1 MALPFFESP
10 SRKRDQIVAVDLGS
24 RITKA
29 VHVQRRG
36 QAFVLSEY
44 AMVDAPIYEKTLSA
58 ELLTEH
64 LKAVSHALQ
73 CKPKTVSLTVGV
85 SDAMVR
91 TVEMPAMPVDDM
103 RMVLKHNSRNYLQQ
117 DLTNF
122 LYDCHVLSNGV
133 PNGVQGK
140 PAAAKG
146 PASAQKQRVL
156 VAGAR
161 KQIVHDFTE
170 GAKNAGLVVDQIVPG
185 LVGPVNAFEKAMPE
199 VFANQVVGLVDIG
212 FRNSAICILD
222 RGELVLS
229 RVVAIGGDRLTSD
242 LCDSMKISY
251 AEAEGIK
258 LGMPGEV
265 QSHLDMTLIPL
276 GRELRASIDF
286 FEHQHDRAVSQI
298 YVTGGTARSE
308 FLVERLQQEL
318 MVECKVLNPVKFL
331 QLEVGKE
338 KEPEVAQVAPQLAT
352 ALGTALAAL

>member
-29 VHVQRRG
+29 VHVERRG
-36 QAFVLSEY
+36 QSFAMLEY
-44 AMVDAPIYEKTLSA
+44 ALVDAPIFEKTLSA

-64 LKAVSHALQ
+64 LKAVTHALQ
-73 CKPKTVSLTVGV
+73 CKPKLVSLTVGV
-85 SDAMVR
+85 GDAMVR

-117 DLTNF
+117 DMTNF
-122 LYDCHVLSNGV
+122 LFDCHLLSNGT
-133 PNGVQGK
+133 QGK
-140 PAAAKG
+140 GAAPAKG
-146 PASAQKQRVL
+146 QASTQKQRVL
-156 VAGAR
+156 VAGTR
-161 KQIVHDFTE
+161 KQIVQDFTD
-170 GAKNAGLVVDQIVPG
+170 GARNAGLAVDQIVPG

-199 VFANQVVGLVDIG
+199 IFAEQVVGLVDIG
-212 FRNSAICILD
+212 FRNSAICIVD

-242 LCDSMKISY
+242 LSDSMKISY

-286 FEHQHDRAVSQI
+286 FEHQHDRAVSQVW
-298 YVTGGTARSE
+298 VTGGTARSE

-338 KEPEVAQVAPQLAT
+338 REPEVAQVAPQLAT

>member
-36 QAFVLSEY
+36 QSFVLSEY
-44 AMVDAPIYEKTLSA
+44 ALVDAPIFEKTLSA

-64 LKAVSHALQ
+64 LKAVTHALQ
-73 CKPKTVSLTVGV
+73 TKPKTVSLTVGV
-85 SDAMVR
+85 SEAMVR
-91 TVEMPAMPVDDM
+91 TVEMPGMPVDDM

-122 LYDCHVLSNGV
+122 LFDCHVLSNGA
-133 PNGVQGK
+133 QAK
-140 PAAAKG
+140 PAAPAKG
-146 PASAQKQRVL
+146 QAAAAQKQRVL

-161 KQIVHDFTE
+161 KQIVQDYTS
-170 GAKNAGLVVDQIVPG
+170 GAKNAGLMVDQIVPG
-185 LVGPVNAFEKAMPE
+185 LVGPVNAFEKAVPE
-199 VFANQVVGLVDIG
+199 IFANQVVGLVDIG
-212 FRNSAICILD
+212 FRNSAICILE

-229 RVVAIGGDRLTSD
+229 RVVGIGGDRLTSD
-242 LCDSMKISY
+242 LCDAMKISY

-276 GRELRASIDF
+276 ARELRASIDF
-286 FEHQHDRAVSQI
+286 YEHQHDTAVSQI

-338 KEPEVAQVAPQLAT
+338 KEPEVAQVSPQLAT
-352 ALGTALAAL
+352 ALGTAFAAL

>member
-36 QAFVLSEY
+36 QSFVLSEY
-44 AMVDAPIYEKTLSA
+44 ALVDAPIYEKTLSA

-64 LKAVSHALQ
+64 LKAVTHALHA
-73 CKPKTVSLTVGV
+73 KPKLVSLTVGV
-85 SDAMVR
+85 SEAMVR
-91 TVEMPAMPVDDM
+91 TVEMPAMPADDM

-117 DLTNF
+117 DFANY

-133 PNGVQGK
+133 QAK
-140 PAAAKG
+140 PPAPAKG
-146 PASAQKQRVL
+146 QPAAQKQRVL

-161 KQIVHDFTE
+161 KQIVQDFTE
-170 GAKNAGLVVDQIVPG
+170 GAKNAGLAVDQIVPG
-185 LVGPVNAFEKAMPE
+185 LVGPVNAFEKALPE
-199 VFANQVVGLVDIG
+199 IFANQVVGLVDIG

-222 RGELVLS
+222 RGELLLS

-265 QSHLDMTLIPL
+265 QSHLEMTLVPL

-286 FEHQHDRAVSQI
+286 FEHQHDTAVSQV

-318 MVECKVLNPVKFL
+318 MVECKVLNPVRFL

>member
-1 MALPFFESP
+1 
-10 SRKRDQIVAVDLGS
+10 
-24 RITKA
+24 
-29 VHVQRRG
+29 
-36 QAFVLSEY
+36 
-44 AMVDAPIYEKTLSA
+44 
-58 ELLTEH
+58 
-64 LKAVSHALQ
+64 
-73 CKPKTVSLTVGV
+73 
-85 SDAMVR
+85 
-91 TVEMPAMPVDDM
+91 MPVDDM

-117 DLTNF
+117 DMANF
-122 LYDCHVLSNGV
+122 LFDCHVLSNGV
-133 PNGVQGK
+133 QGK
-140 PAAAKG
+140 PAAPAKG
-146 PASAQKQRVL
+146 QAAAAQKQRVL

-161 KQIVHDFTE
+161 KQIVQDYTE
-170 GAKNAGLVVDQIVPG
+170 GAKNAGLAVDQIVPG
-185 LVGPVNAFEKAMPE
+185 LVGPVNAFEKALPE
-199 VFANQVVGLVDIG
+199 VFATQVVGLVDIG
-212 FRNSAICILD
+212 FRNSAICILE

-229 RVVAIGGDRLTSD
+229 RVVGIGGDRLTSD

-286 FEHQHDRAVSQI
+286 YEHQHDTAVSQV

>member
-29 VHVQRRG
+29 VYVQRRA
-36 QAFVLSEY
+36 QSFVMSEY
-44 AMVDAPIYEKTLSA
+44 ALVDAPIFEKTLSA

-64 LKAVSHALQ
+64 LKAVTHALQ
-73 CKPKTVSLTVGV
+73 TKPKLVSLTVGV

-91 TVEMPAMPVDDM
+91 TVEMPVMPADDM

-117 DLTNF
+117 DMTNF
-122 LYDCHVLSNGV
+122 LFDCHVLSNEV
-133 PNGVQGK
+133 SAK
-140 PAAAKG
+140 PAAPAKG
-146 PASAQKQRVL
+146 QSAAQKQRVL

-161 KQIVHDFTE
+161 KQIVQDFTE
-170 GAKNAGLVVDQIVPG
+170 GAKNAGLAVDQIVPG
-185 LVGPVNAFEKAMPE
+185 LIGPVNAFEKAMPE

-229 RVVAIGGDRLTSD
+229 RVVAIGGDRLTAD
-242 LCDSMKISY
+242 LSDSMKISY

-258 LGMPGEV
+258 LGMPAEV
-265 QSHLDMTLIPL
+265 QSHLDMTLVPL

-286 FEHQHDRAVSQI
+286 FEHQHDRAVSQVF
-298 YVTGGTARSE
+298 VTGGTARSE

>member
-29 VHVQRRG
+29 VYVQRRA
-36 QAFVLSEY
+36 QSFVMSEY
-44 AMVDAPIYEKTLSA
+44 ALVDAPIFEKTLSA

-64 LKAVSHALQ
+64 LKAVTHALHT
-73 CKPKTVSLTVGV
+73 KPKLVSLTVGV

-91 TVEMPAMPVDDM
+91 TVEMPVMPADDM

-117 DLTNF
+117 DMTNF
-122 LYDCHVLSNGV
+122 LFDCHVLSNEV
-133 PNGVQGK
+133 SAK
-140 PAAAKG
+140 PAAPAKG
-146 PASAQKQRVL
+146 QSAAQKQRVL

-161 KQIVHDFTE
+161 KQIVQDFTE
-170 GAKNAGLVVDQIVPG
+170 GAKNAGLAVDQIVPG
-185 LVGPVNAFEKAMPE
+185 LIGPVNAFEKAMPE

-229 RVVAIGGDRLTSD
+229 RVVAIGGDRLTAD
-242 LCDSMKISY
+242 LSDSMKISY

-258 LGMPGEV
+258 LGMPAEV
-265 QSHLDMTLIPL
+265 QSHLDMTLVPL

-298 YVTGGTARSE
+298 FVTGGTARSE

>member
-1 MALPFFESP
+1 M
-10 SRKRDQIVAVDLGS
+10 
-24 RITKA
+24 
-29 VHVQRRG
+29 
-36 QAFVLSEY
+36 SEY
-44 AMVDAPIYEKTLSA
+44 ALVDAPIFEKTLSA

-64 LKAVSHALQ
+64 LKAVTHALQ
-73 CKPKTVSLTVGV
+73 TKPKLVSLTVGV

-91 TVEMPAMPVDDM
+91 TVEMPVMPADDM

-117 DLTNF
+117 DMTNF
-122 LYDCHVLSNGV
+122 LFDCHVLSNEV
-133 PNGVQGK
+133 SAK
-140 PAAAKG
+140 PAAPAKG
-146 PASAQKQRVL
+146 QSAAQKQRVL

-161 KQIVHDFTE
+161 KQIVQDFTE
-170 GAKNAGLVVDQIVPG
+170 GAKNAGLAVDQIVPG
-185 LVGPVNAFEKAMPE
+185 LIGPVNAFEKAMPE

-229 RVVAIGGDRLTSD
+229 RVVAIGGDRLTAD
-242 LCDSMKISY
+242 LSDSMKISY

-258 LGMPGEV
+258 LGMPAEV
-265 QSHLDMTLIPL
+265 QSHLDMTLVPL

-286 FEHQHDRAVSQI
+286 FEHQHDRAVSQVF
-298 YVTGGTARSE
+298 VTGGTARSE

>member
-29 VHVQRRG
+29 VCLQRRA
-36 QAFVLSEY
+36 QSFVLSEY
-44 AMVDAPIYEKTLSA
+44 ALVDAPIYEKTLSA

-73 CKPKTVSLTVGV
+73 SKPKVVSLTVGV
-85 SDAMVR
+85 SDALVR

-117 DLTNF
+117 DFSNH
-122 LYDCHVLSNGV
+122 LYDCHVLSNG
-133 PNGVQGK
+133 GQGK
-140 PAAAKG
+140 PAALAKG
-146 PASAQKQRVL
+146 QPAAQKQRVL

-161 KQIVHDFTE
+161 KQLVQDFTE
-170 GAKNAGLVVDQIVPG
+170 GAKNAGLTVDQIVPG

-199 VFANQVVGLVDIG
+199 VFANQVVALVDIG
-212 FRNSAICILD
+212 FKNSAICILE

-229 RVVAIGGDRLTSD
+229 RVVGIGGDRLTSD

-265 QSHLDMTLIPL
+265 QTHLEMTLIPL

-286 FEHQHDRAVSQI
+286 YEHQHDMAVSQV

-338 KEPEVAQVAPQLAT
+338 KEPEVAQVSPQLAT

>member
-29 VHVQRRG
+29 VYLQRRA
-36 QAFVLSEY
+36 QSFVLSEY
-44 AMVDAPIYEKTLSA
+44 ALVDAPIFEKTLSA

-64 LKAVSHALQ
+64 LKAVTHALQ
-73 CKPKTVSLTVGV
+73 TKPKTVSLTVGV

-91 TVEMPAMPVDDM
+91 TVEMPVMPVDDM

-122 LYDCHVLSNGV
+122 IYDCHILSNGA
-133 PNGVQGK
+133 QGK
-140 PAAAKG
+140 PAAPAKG
-146 PASAQKQRVL
+146 QAAAAQKQRVL

-161 KQIVHDFTE
+161 KQIVQDFTE
-170 GAKNAGLVVDQIVPG
+170 GAKNAGLMVDQIVPG
-185 LVGPVNAFEKAMPE
+185 LIGPVNAFEKAMPE

-338 KEPEVAQVAPQLAT
+338 KEAEVAQVAPQLAT

>member
-29 VHVQRRG
+29 VHVERRG
-36 QAFVLSEY
+36 QSFALSEY
-44 AMVDAPIYEKTLSA
+44 ALVDAPIFEKTLSA

-64 LKAVSHALQ
+64 LKAVTHALQ
-73 CKPKTVSLTVGV
+73 DKPKTVSLTVGV

-91 TVEMPAMPVDDM
+91 TVEMPGMPVDDM

-122 LYDCHVLSNGV
+122 LFDCHVLSNGV
-133 PNGVQGK
+133 QAK
-140 PAAAKG
+140 PAAPAKG
-146 PASAQKQRVL
+146 QAAAQKQRVL

-161 KQIVHDFTE
+161 KQIVQDFTS
-170 GAKNAGLVVDQIVPG
+170 GAKNAGLMVDQIVPG
-185 LVGPVNAFEKAMPE
+185 LVGPVNAFEKALPE
-199 VFANQVVGLVDIG
+199 IFANQVVGLVDIG
-212 FRNSAICILD
+212 FRNSAICILE

-229 RVVAIGGDRLTSD
+229 RVVGIGGDRLTSD
-242 LCDSMKISY
+242 LCDALKISY

-258 LGMPGEV
+258 LGMPSEV

-276 GRELRASIDF
+276 ARELRASIDF
-286 FEHQHDRAVSQI
+286 YEHQHDTAVSQI
-298 YVTGGTARSE
+298 FVTGGTARSE

-352 ALGTALAAL
+352 ALGTAFAAL

>member
-1 MALPFFESP
+1 MALPFFENP
-10 SRKRDQIVAVDLGS
+10 SRKRDQIVAIDLGS

-29 VHVQRRG
+29 VNLQRRG
-36 QAFVLSEY
+36 QSFVLSEY
-44 AMVDAPIYEKTLSA
+44 ALVDAPIFEKTLSA

-64 LKAVSHALQ
+64 LKAVTHALTS
-73 CKPKTVSLTVGV
+73 KPKTVSLTVGV

-91 TVEMPAMPVDDM
+91 TVEMPTMPIDDM
-103 RMVLKHNSRNYLQQ
+103 RMILKHNSRNYLQQ
-117 DLTNF
+117 DLSNY
-122 LYDCHVLSNGV
+122 LYDCHTLS
-133 PNGVQGK
+133 NGVQGK
-140 PAAAKG
+140 AAAPAKG
-146 PASAQKQRVL
+146 QASAQKQRVL

-161 KQIVHDFTE
+161 KQIVQDFTE
-170 GAKNAGLVVDQIVPG
+170 GAKNAGLTVEQLVPG

-199 VFANQVVGLVDIG
+199 IFAEQVVGLVDIG
-212 FRNSAICILD
+212 FKNSAICILD

-265 QSHLDMTLIPL
+265 QSHLDMTLVPL

-286 FEHQHDRAVSQI
+286 FEHQHDRAVSQV

-331 QLEVGKE
+331 QLEIGKE

>member
-29 VHVQRRG
+29 VHIQRRA
-36 QAFVLSEY
+36 QSFALCEY
-44 AMVDAPIYEKTLSA
+44 ALVDAPIFEKTLSA

-64 LKAVSHALQ
+64 LKAVSHSLQ
-73 CKPKTVSLTVGV
+73 SKPKTVSLTVGV
-85 SDAMVR
+85 SDALVR
-91 TVEMPAMPVDDM
+91 TVEMPTMPTEDM
-103 RMVLKHNSRNYLQQ
+103 RSVLKLNSRNYLQQ
-117 DLTNF
+117 DLTNYLF
-122 LYDCHVLSNGV
+122 DCHVLSNGA
-133 PNGVQGK
+133 QSRQS
-140 PAAAKG
+140 PAAKAQ
-146 PASAQKQRVL
+146 PAAQKQKVL

-161 KQIVHDFTE
+161 KQLVQDFTD
-170 GAKNAGLVVDQIVPG
+170 GARNAGLGLDQIVPG
-185 LVGPVNAFEKAMPE
+185 IVGPVNAFEKALPD
-199 VFANQVVGLVDIG
+199 VFANEVVALVDIG

-222 RGELVLS
+222 RGEMVLS
-229 RVVAIGGDRLTSD
+229 RVVAIGGDRLTSE
-242 LCDSMKISY
+242 LSEAMKISY

-265 QSHLDMTLIPL
+265 QSHLEMTLIPL

-286 FEHQHDRAVSQI
+286 FEHQHDTTVRQVF
-298 YVTGGTARSE
+298 VTGGSARSE

-331 QLEVGKE
+331 QLEVGKD
-338 KEPEVAQVAPQLAT
+338 KEAEVAQVAPQLAT

>member
-36 QAFVLSEY
+36 QSFVLSEY
-44 AMVDAPIYEKTLSA
+44 ALVDAPIFEKTLSA

-64 LKAVSHALQ
+64 LKAVTHALQ
-73 CKPKTVSLTVGV
+73 TKPKTVSLTVGV
-85 SDAMVR
+85 SEGMVR
-91 TVEMPAMPVDDM
+91 TVEMPTMPADDM

-122 LYDCHVLSNGV
+122 LFDCHVLSNGV
-133 PNGVQGK
+133 QAK
-140 PAAAKG
+140 PAAPAKG
-146 PASAQKQRVL
+146 QATPQKQRVL

-161 KQIVHDFTE
+161 KQIVQDFTE
-170 GAKNAGLVVDQIVPG
+170 GAKNAGLMVDQIVPG

-199 VFANQVVGLVDIG
+199 IFANQVVGLVDIG
-212 FRNSAICILD
+212 FKNSAICILD

-229 RVVAIGGDRLTSD
+229 RVVGIGGDRLTSD
-242 LCDSMKISY
+242 LCDAMKISY

-286 FEHQHDRAVSQI
+286 FEHQHDRAVSQV

-338 KEPEVAQVAPQLAT
+338 KEPEVAQVSPQLAT
-352 ALGTALAAL
+352 ALGTAFAAL

>member
-10 SRKRDQIVAVDLGS
+10 SRKRDDIIAVDLGS

-29 VHVQRRG
+29 VHLQRRG

-44 AMVDAPIYEKTLSA
+44 ALVDAPIFEKALSA

-64 LKAVSHALQ
+64 LKAVTHALES
-73 CKPKTVSLTVGV
+73 KPKTVSLTVGV

-122 LYDCHVLSNGV
+122 LFDCHVLSNGV
-133 PNGVQGK
+133 QGK
-140 PAAAKG
+140 PAAPAKG
-146 PASAQKQRVL
+146 QAAAAQKQRVL

-161 KQIVHDFTE
+161 KQIVQDYTE
-170 GAKNAGLVVDQIVPG
+170 GAKNAGLAVDQIVPG
-185 LVGPVNAFEKAMPE
+185 LVGPVNAFEKALPE
-199 VFANQVVGLVDIG
+199 VFATQVVGLVDIG
-212 FRNSAICILD
+212 FRNSAICILE

-229 RVVAIGGDRLTSD
+229 RVVGIGGDRLTSD

-286 FEHQHDRAVSQI
+286 YEHQHDTAVSQVF
-298 YVTGGTARSE
+298 VTGGTARSE

>member
-1 MALPFFESP
+1 
-10 SRKRDQIVAVDLGS
+10 
-24 RITKA
+24 
-29 VHVQRRG
+29 
-36 QAFVLSEY
+36 VLSEY
-44 AMVDAPIYEKTLSA
+44 ALVDAPIFEKALSA

-64 LKAVSHALQ
+64 LKAVTHALEA
-73 CKPKTVSLTVGV
+73 KPKTVSLTVGV

-117 DLTNF
+117 DMANF
-122 LYDCHVLSNGV
+122 LFDCHVLSNGV
-133 PNGVQGK
+133 QGK
-140 PAAAKG
+140 PAAPAKG
-146 PASAQKQRVL
+146 QAAAAQKQRVL

-161 KQIVHDFTE
+161 KQIVQDYTE
-170 GAKNAGLVVDQIVPG
+170 GAKNAGLAVDQIVPG
-185 LVGPVNAFEKAMPE
+185 LVGPVNAFEKALPE
-199 VFANQVVGLVDIG
+199 VFATQVVGLVDIG
-212 FRNSAICILD
+212 FRNSAICILE

-229 RVVAIGGDRLTSD
+229 RVVGIGGDRLTSD

-286 FEHQHDRAVSQI
+286 YEHQHDTAVSQV

>member
-29 VHVQRRG
+29 VHVHRRG
-36 QAFVLSEY
+36 QTYALSEY
-44 AMVDAPIYEKTLSA
+44 ALVDAPIFEKTLSA
-58 ELLTEH
+58 ELLAEH

-73 CKPKTVSLTVGV
+73 CKPKLVSLTVGV
-85 SDAMVR
+85 SDALVR
-91 TVEMPAMPVDDM
+91 TVEMPVMPNDDM
-103 RMVLKHNSRNYLQQ
+103 RNVLKLNSRNYLQQ
-117 DLTNF
+117 DLTNHLF
-122 LYDCHVLSNGV
+122 DCHVVSNGG
-133 PNGVQGK
+133 PAK
-140 PAAAKG
+140 PAAQGKG
-146 PASAQKQRVL
+146 QPAPKQKVL

-161 KQIVHDFTE
+161 KQLVQDFTE
-170 GAKNAGLVVDQIVPG
+170 GARNAGLVVDQIVPG
-185 LVGPVNAFEKAMPE
+185 IIGPVNAFEKALPE
-199 VFANQVVGLVDIG
+199 VFAKEVVALVDIG

-242 LCDSMKISY
+242 LSESMKISY

-265 QSHLDMTLIPL
+265 QSHLEMTLIPL

-286 FEHQHDRAVSQI
+286 FEHQHDTTVKHV
-298 YVTGGTARSE
+298 YVTGGSARSE

-331 QLEVGKE
+331 QLEVGAE
-338 KEPEVAQVAPQLAT
+338 KEAEVAQVSPQLAT
-352 ALGTALAAL
+352 ALGTALAAF

>member
-1 MALPFFESP
+1 MALPFFESA

-24 RITKA
+24 RLTKA
-29 VHVQRRG
+29 VHLQRRG

-44 AMVDAPIYEKTLSA
+44 ALVDAPIYEKTLSA

-64 LKAVSHALQ
+64 LKAVSHALH

-85 SDAMVR
+85 GEAMVR
-91 TVEMPAMPVDDM
+91 TVEMPTMPIEDM

-117 DLTNF
+117 DLSNH
-122 LYDCHVLSNGV
+122 LYDCHVLSNS
-133 PNGVQGK
+133 VQPKAGAQ
-140 PAAAKG
+140 PKG
-146 PASAQKQRVL
+146 PPATQKQSVL

-161 KQIVHDFTE
+161 KQLVQDFTE
-170 GAKNAGLVVDQIVPG
+170 GAKNAGLTVDQLVPG
-185 LVGPVNAFEKAMPE
+185 LIGPVNAFEKAMPE
-199 VFANQVVGLVDIG
+199 IFANQVVALVDIG
-212 FRNSAICILD
+212 FKNSAICILE

-229 RVVAIGGDRLTSD
+229 RVVGIGGDRLTSD
-242 LCDSMKISY
+242 LCDAMKISY

-258 LGMPGEV
+258 LGMPAEV
-265 QSHLDMTLIPL
+265 QTHLEMTLVPL

-286 FEHQHDRAVSQI
+286 YEHQHDTAVSQV

-318 MVECKVLNPVKFL
+318 MVECKVLNPVSFL

-338 KEPEVAQVAPQLAT
+338 KEGEVAQISPQLAT

>member
-36 QAFVLSEY
+36 QSFVLSEY
-44 AMVDAPIYEKTLSA
+44 ALVDAPIYEKTLSA

-64 LKAVSHALQ
+64 LKAVTHALHA
-73 CKPKTVSLTVGV
+73 KPKSVSLTVGV
-85 SDAMVR
+85 SEAMVR
-91 TVEMPAMPVDDM
+91 TVEMPAMPADDM

-117 DLTNF
+117 DFANY

-133 PNGVQGK
+133 QVK
-140 PAAAKG
+140 PPAPAKG
-146 PASAQKQRVL
+146 HPAAQKQRVL

-161 KQIVHDFTE
+161 KQIVQDFTE
-170 GAKNAGLVVDQIVPG
+170 GAKNAGLAVDQIVPG
-185 LVGPVNAFEKAMPE
+185 LVGPVNAFEKALPE
-199 VFANQVVGLVDIG
+199 IFANQVVGLVDIG

-222 RGELVLS
+222 RGELLLS

-265 QSHLDMTLIPL
+265 QSHLEMTLVPL

-286 FEHQHDRAVSQI
+286 FEHQHDTAVSQV

-318 MVECKVLNPVKFL
+318 MVECKVLNPVRFL

>member
-10 SRKRDQIVAVDLGS
+10 SRKREQIVAVDLGS

-29 VHVQRRG
+29 VHVQRRA
-36 QAFVLSEY
+36 QSFVMSEY
-44 AMVDAPIYEKTLSA
+44 ALVDAPIFEKTLSA

-64 LKAVSHALQ
+64 LKAVTHALHA
-73 CKPKTVSLTVGV
+73 KPKLVSLTVGV
-85 SDAMVR
+85 SEGMVR
-91 TVEMPAMPVDDM
+91 TVEMPIMPIDDM

-117 DLTNF
+117 DMSNF
-122 LYDCHVLSNGV
+122 LFDCHVLSSNGAAA
-133 PNGVQGK
+133 K
-140 PAAAKG
+140 PAAPAKG
-146 PASAQKQRVL
+146 QAAAQKQRVL

-161 KQIVHDFTE
+161 KQIVQDFTE
-170 GAKNAGLVVDQIVPG
+170 GAKNAGLLVDQIVPG

-242 LCDSMKISY
+242 LSDSMKISY

-258 LGMPGEV
+258 LGMPAEV
-265 QSHLDMTLIPL
+265 QSHLDMTLVPL

-286 FEHQHDRAVSQI
+286 FEHQHDTAVSQV

-338 KEPEVAQVAPQLAT
+338 KEAEVAQVAPQLAT

>member
-36 QAFVLSEY
+36 QSYVLSEY
-44 AMVDAPIYEKTLSA
+44 ALVDAPIFEKALSA
-58 ELLTEH
+58 DLLTEH

-73 CKPKTVSLTVGV
+73 CKLKMVSLTVGV
-85 SDAMVR
+85 SDALVR
-91 TVEMPAMPVDDM
+91 TVEMPAMPSDDM
-103 RMVLKHNSRNYLQQ
+103 RNVLKLNSRNYLQQ
-117 DLTNF
+117 DLTNYIF
-122 LYDCHVLSNGV
+122 DCHVVSNGAQ
-133 PNGVQGK
+133 PK
-140 PAAAKG
+140 PAAPAKG
-146 PASAQKQRVL
+146 QSVIQKQKVL

-161 KQIVHDFTE
+161 KQLVQDFTE

-185 LVGPVNAFEKAMPE
+185 IVGPVNAFEKALPE
-199 VFANQVVGLVDIG
+199 VFANEVVALVDIG

-242 LCDSMKISY
+242 LSESMKISY

-265 QSHLDMTLIPL
+265 QSHLEMTLVPL

-286 FEHQHDRAVSQI
+286 FEHQHDTTVRQVF
-298 YVTGGTARSE
+298 VTGGTARSE

-331 QLEVGKE
+331 QLEVGAE
-338 KEPEVAQVAPQLAT
+338 KEPEVAQVSPQLST
-352 ALGTALAAL
+352 ALGTALAAF

>member
-29 VHVQRRG
+29 VHVQRRA
-36 QAFVLSEY
+36 QSFVLSEY
-44 AMVDAPIYEKTLSA
+44 ALVDAPIFEKALSA

-64 LKAVSHALQ
+64 LKAVTHALQ
-73 CKPKTVSLTVGV
+73 SKPKTVSLTVGV

-91 TVEMPAMPVDDM
+91 TVEMPAMPPDDM

-117 DLTNF
+117 DMTNF
-122 LYDCHVLSNGV
+122 LFDCHVLSNGV
-133 PNGVQGK
+133 PAK
-140 PAAAKG
+140 PAAPAKG
-146 PASAQKQRVL
+146 QANTQKQRVL

-170 GAKNAGLVVDQIVPG
+170 GAKNAGLIVDQIVPG
-185 LVGPVNAFEKAMPE
+185 LIGPVNAFEKAMPE

-212 FRNSAICILD
+212 FKNSAICILD
-222 RGELVLS
+222 RGEMVLS
-229 RVVAIGGDRLTSD
+229 RVVGIGGDRLTSD
-242 LCDSMKISY
+242 LCDGMKISY

-265 QSHLDMTLIPL
+265 QSHLEMTLIPL

-286 FEHQHDRAVSQI
+286 FEHQHDTAVSQV

-331 QLEVGKE
+331 QLEVGKD
-338 KEPEVAQVAPQLAT
+338 KEPEVAQVSPQLAT
-352 ALGTALAAL
+352 ALGTAFAAL

>member
-10 SRKRDQIVAVDLGS
+10 SRKRDEIVAVDLGS

-29 VHVQRRG
+29 VHVVRRG
-36 QAFVLSEY
+36 QSFAMSEY
-44 AMVDAPIYEKTLSA
+44 ALVDAPIFDKALSA

-64 LKAVSHALQ
+64 LKAVTHALDS
-73 CKPKTVSLTVGV
+73 KPKLVSLTVGV
-85 SDAMVR
+85 GDAMVR
-91 TVEMPAMPVDDM
+91 TVEMPVMPLDDM

-122 LYDCHVLSNGV
+122 LFDCHVLSNG
-133 PNGVQGK
+133 GQAK
-140 PAAAKG
+140 PAAPAKG
-146 PASAQKQRVL
+146 QAATQKQKVL

-161 KQIVHDFTE
+161 KQVVEDFTE
-170 GAKNAGLVVDQIVPG
+170 GAKNAGLTVDQIVPG
-185 LVGPVNAFEKAMPE
+185 LIGPVNAFEKAMPE
-199 VFANQVVGLVDIG
+199 ICANQVVGLVDIG

-229 RVVAIGGDRLTSD
+229 RVVAIGGDRLTTD
-242 LCDSMKISY
+242 LSDSMKISY

-258 LGMPGEV
+258 LGMPAEV

-286 FEHQHDRAVSQI
+286 FEHQHDRAVSQV